1 MQSLGQIASIHRY
14 PVKSMAGESIEQSWL
29 TESGLEG
36 DRLYAFESSGAP
48 AGMLRLTGRER
59 REMLLYHPALRADGK
74 VEVRRPT
81 GPPLLVDSPEML
93 SHLATHIPNASQF
106 TLTQSA
112 APQTDVRPLSLISR
126 QTMEKLSA
134 ELGKGIDARRFRAN
148 LYLDLDPGALDEDKL
163 VGQTLRVG
171 STAIIL
177 VRERIPRCRFIT
189 YDPESPV
196 ASDPLFALM
205 KLLDREHQT
214 RAGIY
219 ATIEQRGPIKAGD
232 RIFLV

>member
-1 MQSLGQIASIHRY
+1 MQPLGQIASIYRY
-14 PVKSMAGESIEQSWL
+14 PVKSMAGEAIEQSWL

-36 DRLYAFESSGAP
+36 DRLYAFASSGAP
-48 AGMLRLTGRER
+48 AGMLRLTGLER
-59 REMLLYHPALRADGK
+59 RQMLLYHPVLRADGK
-74 VEVRRPT
+74 VEVRVPT
-81 GPPLLVDSPEML
+81 GEPLLVDSPEML
-93 SHLATHIPNASQF
+93 SHLATHIADTSRF

-134 ELGKGIDARRFRAN
+134 GLGKGIDDRRFRAN
-148 LYLDLDPGALDEDKL
+148 LYLDLAEGALHEDKL
-163 VGQTLRVG
+163 VGQTLRIG

-189 YDPESPV
+189 YDPESPI

-214 RAGIY
+214 RAGVY
-219 ATIEQRGPIKAGD
+219 ATIEQPGPIKAGD
-232 RIFLV
+232 RISLA